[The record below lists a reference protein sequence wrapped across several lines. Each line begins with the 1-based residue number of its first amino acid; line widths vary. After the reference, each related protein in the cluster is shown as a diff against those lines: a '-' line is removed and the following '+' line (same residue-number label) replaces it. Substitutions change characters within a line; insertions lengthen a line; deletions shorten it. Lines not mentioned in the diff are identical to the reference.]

1 VTRPDSHTR
10 YEELAAGYALHALE
24 PEDEQLFVEHL
35 AACARC
41 ERDVIEHEATL
52 AQLAYAPAAPAPPPS
67 VLEGIRAGVRA
78 SGREPSCP
86 DPTAFPNPTPE
97 TVPAQDGPVVP
108 FDRARRRRDA
118 ARLRRAGAWSGIAAA
133 AALVLSLGIWNA
145 ALQQDRAEQAEWG
158 ARMAKAVAQLRDEA
172 TETVPLRAADTGDVV
187 AVALVRGDEL
197 SLVVDGLP
205 VNDAATTYVLW
216 GESRYGDKR
225 AVGAFDVTDEGLDVL
240 DGMRLQASVA
250 DVTRYMVTREQGDEA
265 PPIPTLP
272 VLAVGTV

>member
-24 PEDEQLFVEHL
+24 PEDEQLFAEHL

-41 ERDVIEHEATL
+41 EHDVAEHQATL

-78 SGREPSCP
+78 AGREAS
-86 DPTAFPNPTPE
+86 FPESRAE

-108 FDRARRRRDA
+108 LDRARRRRDA

-158 ARMAKAVAQLRDEA
+158 ARMAKAVDQLRDEA

-205 VNDAATTYVLW
+205 VNAAATTYVLW

-250 DVTRYMVTREQGDEA
+250 DVTRYMVTREQGDDA